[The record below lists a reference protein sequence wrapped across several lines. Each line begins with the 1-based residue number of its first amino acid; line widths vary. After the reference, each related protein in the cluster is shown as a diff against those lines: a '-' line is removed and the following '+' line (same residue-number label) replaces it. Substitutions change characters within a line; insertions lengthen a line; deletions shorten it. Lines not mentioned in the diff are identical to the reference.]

1 MKSPLLSVS
10 LLAVYSSIAGSES
23 NFIIREFV
31 LRLSP
36 RGREC
41 AGAARK
47 VVMMVATTRTRY
59 SFSILLQ
66 AEGAVMEDFT
76 FCLK

>member
-1 MKSPLLSVS
+1 MNSPRLSVS
-10 LLAVYSSIAGSES
+10 LLAVYSSIAGRES
-23 NFIIREFV
+23 NFIILEFV

-41 AGAARK
+41 AGMARK
-47 VVMMVATTRTRY
+47 VVMVVATSSNRY
-59 SFSILLQ
+59 NFSILLQ
-66 AEGAVMEDFT
+66 AQGPEMEDFT